1 MSLNRKILL
10 LAVAAVAVLTLV
22 LVVIVARMPVAAD
35 PPAKAQS
42 ATNSTGSTGSRESQA
57 INAYSDW
64 VAANPDLAV
73 NGAGLRLDAGM
84 LVLQWKGQPPTELR
98 QLLESIGVSFA
109 LQDVPYS
116 AADIAEAGRQLT
128 QTGLLPDG
136 SIIQPEEDYSGI
148 VVVLPA
154 GVPSANVEL
163 NTGTT
168 GVPVRVVEGDQAIV
182 QTPGSPS

>member
-1 MSLNRKILL
+1 MRLNRKILQ
-10 LAVAAVAVLTLV
+10 LAAAAVAVLAVV
-22 LVVIVARMPVAAD
+22 LVAIMVRLPVVADSPE
-35 PPAKAQS
+35 KAQP
-42 ATNSTGSTGSRESQA
+42 ATTSTGSTGSRESQA

-73 NGAGLRLDAGM
+73 NGAGLRLDADM
-84 LVLQWKGQPPTELR
+84 LVIQWKGQPPTELR
-98 QLLESIGVSFA
+98 QLLDSIGASFV

-136 SIIQPEEDYSGI
+136 SIMEPEEDYSGI

-163 NTGTT
+163 NTGAT

-182 QTPGSPS
+182 QTPGSSS